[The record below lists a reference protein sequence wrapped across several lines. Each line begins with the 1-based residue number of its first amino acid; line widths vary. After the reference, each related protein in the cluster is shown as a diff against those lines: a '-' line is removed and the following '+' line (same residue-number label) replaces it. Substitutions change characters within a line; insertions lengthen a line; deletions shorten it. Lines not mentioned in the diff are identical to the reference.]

1 MNSLGNATDNANI
14 VLSSL
19 VDVLRAIDENIMLT
33 AVEAR
38 LAEAKDQ
45 GYVGAAAFTIAV
57 ERAEQDFRR
66 SQNSSDEFDET
77 AFAAETRTSNKS
89 PAWRMLFPFSSDT
102 LKARNQIRRAWLSG
116 ERRAGT
122 ALAIGGNLTT
132 NAVINAASVM
142 TLLYMAKTI
151 SSALGGAD
159 EPTDEEDKAFDKAV
173 KELPVNVASELT
185 GQVGGYVG
193 IALQGVITA
202 AMYRRAPMQAL
213 VTRPLEQATREV
225 GKISGEDG
233 SWAYLAPA
241 ILAVA
246 QLRGVPAYQLYA
258 FVAKQ
263 IPEAEKTP
271 KEKLQ
276 KRLESIQ
283 ERFSPEEIRKRVL
296 QRAKNAGRVSIPLP

>member
-1 MNSLGNATDNANI
+1 
-14 VLSSL
+14 
-19 VDVLRAIDENIMLT
+19 
-33 AVEAR
+33 
-38 LAEAKDQ
+38 
-45 GYVGAAAFTIAV
+45 
-57 ERAEQDFRR
+57 
-66 SQNSSDEFDET
+66 
-77 AFAAETRTSNKS
+77 
-89 PAWRMLFPFSSDT
+89 
-102 LKARNQIRRAWLSG
+102 
-116 ERRAGT
+116 
-122 ALAIGGNLTT
+122 
-132 NAVINAASVM
+132 M
-142 TLLYMAKTI
+142 TLLYIAKTI
-151 SSALGGAD
+151 SSVLGGAD